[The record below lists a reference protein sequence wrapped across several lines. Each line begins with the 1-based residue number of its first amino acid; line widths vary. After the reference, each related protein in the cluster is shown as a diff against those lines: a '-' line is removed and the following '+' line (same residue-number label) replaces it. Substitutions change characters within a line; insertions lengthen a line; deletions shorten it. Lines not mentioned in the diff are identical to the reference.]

1 MSNVDKKLDAWK
13 NKLLDLGKRNRLL
26 NYHDTKRANLQ
37 IQKPEF
43 SELWG
48 SFVLNE
54 NPLVFPYYDDF
65 GSLFEDS
72 DDVDTQHNHAVLTNQ
87 SIKDQQ
93 KTLRNLRNKSKTVM
107 EEQGVNVLYLA
118 FGFLKWSEAEHSHFP
133 LCSPI
138 ILVPVSLSWE
148 SITSPFVLSLHEDE
162 IVVNPTLTYKL
173 EHDYGITLPAFDI
186 EQSVTQFLL
195 DISDSVKFNGWEVTQ
210 EVGLSLFSFL
220 KINMYRDI
228 ELHHDAI
235 VDNLIIRA
243 LCGDATA
250 IDRSALRLMDGYDH
264 DRQDLPAETFQVVDA
279 DASQQD
285 AIICAKKGLSFILQG
300 PPGTGKSQTITN
312 IIAECLADGK
322 KILFV
327 SEKMAALEVVK
338 RRLDKA
344 GLGDFCLTLHSHKA
358 NKKEVLEQLRHT
370 LDLSSKKA
378 NISDEAYQRLQ
389 LLQADKDQLNE
400 YANELYTPVQSLNK
414 TIYEVNGIIANLQAY
429 EDIIFTISDVESTT
443 PEQLSTYIVALT
455 RFVETIGKMSDDYKC
470 NPWYGANVAMVT
482 NELRHDVG
490 ANVGVLIDKTQQLSS
505 FSDEMCKSL
514 RLTYE
519 VSYASLV
526 DLLPTLHIAANSPIV
541 PPQWIWMENIDSLSS
556 DLSECEARK
565 TIYIGLRNEL
575 QRRYLTIAAADT
587 AAEGL
592 SANRTHTV
600 VEVVCEATQLQQV
613 VAGNSAYATWAR
625 LADIQILYTAF
636 EEFKKRAD
644 VYKEKRTCLLRT
656 YEPEIFS
663 INYISMLQR
672 FKSDYTS
679 VLKVFNGQY
688 KADKKSIQVLH
699 REFVKK
705 VDDSTVISILTTLKE
720 IGEQQVWVSENSTR
734 LQAIFGTLF
743 LGLDTDF
750 EQLSRTIG
758 VFTEIR
764 NCEQILLQIKDVLA
778 VHESKES
785 TLKREFDFE
794 YAGIETDWVLVRQ
807 KLLWANSFRLAVKK
821 NGLTHDFTDYV
832 CLEATASS
840 ECMRSFRCL
849 SELLASAEREL
860 NWYLSIFDQPAAIR
874 NMSLA
879 ALLDKL
885 IGCQKGL
892 AQLEEWIDFRT
903 ARTYCEQ
910 NGLDAYVHTI
920 EELSIAT
927 DKIVPIFKKRF
938 YRMWLDAILP
948 RYPAVMNFRRR
959 THENKIAEFSTL
971 DTLQFEIAKA
981 RIKQKLIN
989 NLPSLN
995 HFTSGVDEISILRR
1009 ELAKQR
1015 RIMPLRRLFRVIPN
1029 LLPTLKPCLMMSPL
1043 SVSLFLEA
1051 DSYHFDTVIFDEASQ
1066 VCTENAIGA
1075 ISRGDQVIIAGDSK
1089 QLPPTNFFNAA
1100 TADSDFDTE
1109 DDETDDEY
1117 DSVSA
1122 FESIL
1127 DEASLLPE
1135 QTLLWHY
1142 RSRHEHLIAFS
1153 NAQIYHN
1160 NLITFPSNVD
1170 KVADVGVEYIFTP
1183 LGHYDRGGR
1192 KGNPLE
1198 AQRVAELVF
1207 EHFRKFPNRSLGVIA
1222 FGEVQQQTIDT
1233 AIRKMRLTNQQY
1245 ESFFLEDKTEPF
1257 FVKNLE
1263 NVQGDERDTIIFSIG
1278 YARDAAGK
1286 MYMNFGPLS
1295 KMGGERRL
1303 NVAITRAKLNV
1314 KLVGSIHP
1322 TDIEVERITVDGPKL
1337 LRNYIDFAI
1346 NGPSVLLSQI
1356 TESDLVEHD
1365 SPFEEAVYNFLDRK
1379 GYKLGTQVGCS
1390 GYRIDMAVKHPTISG
1405 RYVLGIEC
1413 DGASYHS
1420 ARTARERDRLR
1431 QAVLEDMGWKIY
1443 RIWSTDWIKDP
1454 ITEGQKLLDVVNAAI
1469 EQYDANNSVVP
1480 NYSEKPSTLK
1490 EVSSGFL
1497 SVATKTVS
1505 VEEKENPYGFDQYQ
1519 KATFVNIPQNSRGYV
1534 QLTDCIIEAVK
1545 TEYPIHYELLCQKL
1559 AGLYGN
1565 TKATVKIRREVD
1577 YGLNR
1582 VREQI
1587 IRKGDF
1593 FYPQGCTKIPVRIPN
1608 TRKIEHISID
1618 ELEQAMLTIV
1628 SKCIGT
1634 TMEGLIAETVRA
1646 YGFNRTGAKITEAMQ
1661 MAANNIL
1668 TQGKIRIMDG
1678 KVVSNHPETVE
1689 KAPSNGH
1696 AKKSCTQ
1703 CGNQLLGSELF
1714 CGRCGKKNN

>member
-1 MSNVDKKLDAWK
+1 MINVDKKLDAWK

-72 DDVDTQHNHAVLTNQ
+72 DAVDIQNNHAVLTNQ

-93 KTLRNLRNKSKTVM
+93 KTLRNLRNKAKTVM

-118 FGFLKWSEAEHSHFP
+118 FGFLKWTEAEHSHFP

-173 EHDYGITLPAFDI
+173 ENDYGITLPAFDI
-186 EQSVTQFLL
+186 EQSLTQYLF
-195 DISDSVKFNGWEVTQ
+195 DISDLVEHNEWEVTQ

-220 KINMYRDI
+220 KINMYKDI

-235 VDNLIIRA
+235 VDNLIVRA
-243 LCGDATA
+243 LCGDAAA
-250 IDRSALRLMDGYDH
+250 IDRSALSLMDGYDH
-264 DRQDLPAETFQVVDA
+264 DRQDLPTETFQVVDA

-400 YANELYTPVQSLNK
+400 YANELYAPVQSLNK
-414 TIYEVNGIIANLQAY
+414 TIYEVNGIIANLQGY
-429 EDIIFTISDVESTT
+429 DDIVFAIPDVASTT
-443 PEQLSTYIVALT
+443 PEQLSAYIVELT
-455 RFVETIGKMSDDYKC
+455 RFVETIGKMSDDYKY
-470 NPWYGANVAMVT
+470 NPWYGSNVALVT

-490 ANVGVLIDKTQQLSS
+490 ANVGALIEKTQQLSS
-505 FSDEMCKSL
+505 YSDDMCKSL
-514 RLTYE
+514 RLTCA
-519 VSYASLV
+519 VSYSSLA
-526 DLLPTLHIAANSPIV
+526 DLLPTLHIAANSPVV
-541 PPQWIWMENIDSLSS
+541 PPQWIWMENINSLSS
-556 DLSECEARK
+556 DLSGCETRK
-565 TIYIGLRNEL
+565 TNYIALRNEL

-587 AAEGL
+587 AAERL
-592 SANRTHTV
+592 SANRTHNV
-600 VEVVCEATQLQQV
+600 VDVMCEATHLQQII
-613 VAGNSAYATWAR
+613 AENNIYATWAR
-625 LADIQILYTAF
+625 ITDIQMLFTAF
-636 EEFKKRAD
+636 EEFKKRAG
-644 VYKEKRTCLLRT
+644 VYYEKRTCLLRT
-656 YEPEIFS
+656 YESEIFS
-663 INYISMLQR
+663 IDYKSMMQR
-672 FKSDYTS
+672 FKSEYTS

-688 KADKKSIQVLH
+688 KADKRSIQGLH

-705 VDDSTVISILTTLKE
+705 VDDSTIISTLTTLKE
-720 IGEQQVWVSENSTR
+720 IEKQQVWISENSTK
-734 LQAIFGTLF
+734 LQAIFGALYC
-743 LGLDTDF
+743 GLDTDF

-758 VFTEIR
+758 VFREIQ
-764 NCEQILLQIKDVLA
+764 NCEQLLLQIRDVLA
-778 VHESKES
+778 AHESKES

-807 KLLWANSFRLAVKK
+807 KLLWANSFRLAVTK
-821 NGLTHDFTDYV
+821 NGLNRDFSDYV
-832 CLEATASS
+832 CLEATASA
-840 ECMRSFRCL
+840 ECMRSFRRL

-860 NWYLSIFDQPAAIR
+860 NWYLSIFDQPDAIR
-874 NMSLA
+874 SMSLA

-885 IGCQKGL
+885 IGCQNGL

-903 ARTYCEQ
+903 ARTHCEQ

-948 RYPAVMNFRRR
+948 RYPAVMYFRRR
-959 THENKIAEFSTL
+959 TQESRIAEFSTL

-1089 QLPPTNFFNAA
+1089 QLPPTNFFNAT

-1109 DDETDDEY
+1109 EDETDDEY
-1117 DSVSA
+1117 DSINA
-1122 FESIL
+1122 YESIL

-1135 QTLLWHY
+1135 QTLRWHY

-1153 NAQIYHN
+1153 NAQIYNN

-1183 LGHYDRGGR
+1183 SGHYDRGGR
-1192 KGNPLE
+1192 KGNPVE

-1233 AIRKMRLTNQQY
+1233 AIRKTRLTNQQY
-1245 ESFFLEDKTEPF
+1245 EAFFSEDRTEPF

-1365 SPFEEAVYNFLDRK
+1365 SPFEEAVYNFLNRK

-1454 ITEGQKLLDVVNAAI
+1454 ITEGQKLLDVVKAAI
-1469 EQYDANNSVVP
+1469 EQYDAEDKVSGT
-1480 NYSEKPSTLK
+1480 YSTTPVTPK
-1490 EVSSGFL
+1490 EEAKEFL
-1497 SVATKTVS
+1497 SFDMKTVS
-1505 VEEKENPYGFDQYQ
+1505 PEEPG
-1519 KATFVNIPQNSRGYV
+1519 P
-1534 QLTDCIIEAVK
+1534 
-1545 TEYPIHYELLCQKL
+1545 
-1559 AGLYGN
+1559 AG
-1565 TKATVKIRREVD
+1565 AAPCRR
-1577 YGLNR
+1577 R
-1582 VREQI
+1582 
-1587 IRKGDF
+1587 
-1593 FYPQGCTKIPVRIPN
+1593 
-1608 TRKIEHISID
+1608 
-1618 ELEQAMLTIV
+1618 
-1628 SKCIGT
+1628 
-1634 TMEGLIAETVRA
+1634 
-1646 YGFNRTGAKITEAMQ
+1646 
-1661 MAANNIL
+1661 
-1668 TQGKIRIMDG
+1668 
-1678 KVVSNHPETVE
+1678 
-1689 KAPSNGH
+1689 
-1696 AKKSCTQ
+1696 
-1703 CGNQLLGSELF
+1703 
-1714 CGRCGKKNN
+1714 